1 MKLNNLVKKAFVLTL
16 SLSILCTPIVV
27 CAKAMDLPNGSTL
40 LKEPEESLEKALN
53 TDDLTDKSD
62 EKKGFEDDKL
72 SVAKDALK
80 SAKELLDS
88 EKATKEDI
96 KKMPDAF
103 YKAEEDLSDVYSKLL
118 KYHSGIQVRSANW
131 DVVNQKVWF
140 GATDK
145 DLGYAKNGINIQ
157 KEIDYDTNSIHWTV
171 DFNDSYTQKTWTLPF
186 FYIFMPNHVGEVVI
200 HKTAGAPVVKESDFN
215 GQNYRWNYKNSSIEY
230 KREFENRV
238 IKHIPDNMPEIKSN
252 LNWLK
257 DSFLSNVLISR
268 EGTIKTRYTW
278 TFTTKHTPGTVLE
291 KVPMVVGAYGDGA
304 APNSWPRGL
313 AIGTFGIALRHYIP
327 IPEKIYVNNP
337 DSLTDYE
344 KSVVRKRILEKVLEA
359 YKKDKSPPH
368 GKKKELVEFFNINVF
383 LTVNGVETPIR
394 YEEYNGGTNLRLV
407 DGKGNEITDL
417 STIDMVRDK
426 NGMPDMIP
434 LNRVNISNDGR
445 FTISF
450 DDWTFLT
457 LDPNLYVAKKELNV
471 QPLKQ
476 EVLDKE
482 KVSEISITALGSDAF
497 EGSIKIDPTTP
508 LPKGLTLTKNKDNT
522 AKITGTI
529 ENVVFPEGQDS
540 VTYKFKVNAE
550 DAENYMAENSMS
562 VTKEVSITV
571 KKNPGLVPVGTN
583 ERGYNLPI
591 IVLSLGALA
600 FLVSI
605 YNLKKRGLRDSA

>member
-16 SLSILCTPIVV
+16 SLSILCTPIVI
-27 CAKAMDLPNGSTL
+27 CAKAMDLSNGSTL

-88 EKATKEDI
+88 KEATKEDI
-96 KKMPDAF
+96 EKMPDAF
-103 YKAEEDLSDVYSKLL
+103 YKAEADLSDVYSKLL
-118 KYHSGIQVRSANW
+118 KYDSGIKDRSANW

-171 DFNDSYTQKTWTLPF
+171 DFNDSYTQKTWTWPF
-186 FYIFMPNHVGEVVI
+186 YYIFMPNHVGEVVI
-200 HKTAGAPVVKESDFN
+200 HKSAGAPVVKESDFN
-215 GQNYRWNYKNSSIEY
+215 GQNNRWNHKNPSTEY

-238 IKHIPDNMPEIKSN
+238 IKHIPNDMPEIKSN

-268 EGTIKTRYTW
+268 EGTINTRYTW

-313 AIGTFGIALRHYIP
+313 AIGTFGIALRHHIP

-337 DSLTDYE
+337 DSLTPYE

-457 LDPNLYVAKKELNV
+457 LDPSLYIAKKELKV

-482 KVSEISITALGSDAF
+482 KVSEISITALGYDAF
-497 EGSIKIDPTTP
+497 AIDPTTP
-508 LPKGLTLTKNKDNT
+508 GLTLTKNKDNT

-529 ENVVFPEGQDS
+529 ENVIFPEGQDS
-540 VTYKFKVNAE
+540 VTYKFKVKAE
-550 DAENYMAENSMS
+550 DAENSMS

-571 KKNPGLVPVGTN
+571 KKNPGLVPVGAN

-600 FLVSI
+600 CLVSI

>member
-88 EKATKEDI
+88 KEATKEDI
-96 KKMPDAF
+96 EKMSDAF
-103 YKAEEDLSDVYSKLL
+103 YKAEAGLSDVYSKLL
-118 KYHSGIQVRSANW
+118 KYDSGIQVRSANW

-171 DFNDSYTQKTWTLPF
+171 DFNDSYTQKTWTWPF
-186 FYIFMPNHVGEVVI
+186 YYIFMPNHVGEVVI
-200 HKTAGAPVVKESDFN
+200 HKSAGAPVVKESDFN
-215 GQNYRWNYKNSSIEY
+215 GQNNRWNHKNPSTEY

-238 IKHIPDNMPEIKSN
+238 IKHIPNDMPEIKSN

-268 EGTIKTRYTW
+268 EGTINTRYTW

-313 AIGTFGIALRHYIP
+313 AIGTFGIALRHHIP

-337 DSLTDYE
+337 DSLTPYE

-457 LDPNLYVAKKELNV
+457 LDPSLYIAKKELKV

-482 KVSEISITALGSDAF
+482 KVSEISITALGYDAF
-497 EGSIKIDPTTP
+497 AIDPTTP
-508 LPKGLTLTKNKDNT
+508 GLTLTKNKDNT

-529 ENVVFPEGQDS
+529 ENVIFPEGQDS
-540 VTYKFKVNAE
+540 VTYKFKVKAE
-550 DAENYMAENSMS
+550 DAENSMS

-571 KKNPGLVPVGTN
+571 KKNPGLVPVGVN

-600 FLVSI
+600 CLVSI

>member
-88 EKATKEDI
+88 KEATKEDI
-96 KKMPDAF
+96 EKMSAAF
-103 YKAEEDLSDVYSKLL
+103 YKAEAGLSDVYSKLL
-118 KYHSGIQVRSANW
+118 KYDSGIQVRSANW

-171 DFNDSYTQKTWTLPF
+171 DFNDSYTQKTWTWPF
-186 FYIFMPNHVGEVVI
+186 YYIFMPNHVGEVVI
-200 HKTAGAPVVKESDFN
+200 HKSAGAPVVKESDFN
-215 GQNYRWNYKNSSIEY
+215 GQNNRWNHKNPSTEY
-230 KREFENRV
+230 KKEFENRV
-238 IKHIPDNMPEIKSN
+238 IKHIPNDMPEIKSN

-268 EGTIKTRYTW
+268 EGTINTRYTW

-313 AIGTFGIALRHYIP
+313 AIGTFGIALRHHIP
-327 IPEKIYVNNP
+327 IPEKIYVNDP

-407 DGKGNEITDL
+407 DGYGNEITDL

-457 LDPNLYVAKKELNV
+457 LDPSLYIAKKELKV

-482 KVSEISITALGSDAF
+482 KVSEISITALGYDAF
-497 EGSIKIDPTTP
+497 AIDPTTP
-508 LPKGLTLTKNKDNT
+508 GLTLTKNKDNT

-529 ENVVFPEGQDS
+529 ENVIFPEGQDS
-540 VTYKFKVNAE
+540 VTYKFKVKAE
-550 DAENYMAENSMS
+550 DAENSMS

-571 KKNPGLVPVGTN
+571 KKNPGLVPVGAN

-600 FLVSI
+600 CLVSI

>member
-1 MKLNNLVKKAFVLTL
+1 MLKMISISKK
-16 SLSILCTPIVV
+16 
-27 CAKAMDLPNGSTL
+27 K
-40 LKEPEESLEKALN
+40 
-53 TDDLTDKSD
+53 
-62 EKKGFEDDKL
+62 
-72 SVAKDALK
+72 
-80 SAKELLDS
+80 
-88 EKATKEDI
+88 
-96 KKMPDAF
+96 
-103 YKAEEDLSDVYSKLL
+103 
-118 KYHSGIQVRSANW
+118 
-131 DVVNQKVWF
+131 
-140 GATDK
+140 
-145 DLGYAKNGINIQ
+145 
-157 KEIDYDTNSIHWTV
+157 IDYASNSIHWEV
-171 DFNDSYTQKTWTLPF
+171 EFNDTQKKWTWPY
-186 FYIFMPNHVGEVVI
+186 FYIFMPKHVGEVEI
-200 HKTAGAPVVKESDFN
+200 HKNAGKPVVKESDFN
-215 GQNYRWNYKNSSIEY
+215 GQNNRWNHKNSSTEY
-230 KREFENRV
+230 KKEFENRV
-238 IKHIPDNMPEIKSN
+238 IKNIPDNMPEIKSN

-268 EGTIKTRYTW
+268 EATLKTRYTW

-291 KVPMVVGAYGDGA
+291 KVPMVVGAFGNGA
-304 APNSWPRGL
+304 ASNGWPRGL
-313 AIGTFGIALRHYIP
+313 AIGTFGIASRHDIP
-327 IPEKIYVNNP
+327 IPEKTYVNNP

-344 KSVVRKRILEKVLEA
+344 RSVVRKRVLEKVLEA
-359 YKKDKSPPH
+359 YKKDKNIPN
-368 GKKKELVEFFNINVF
+368 GKKKELVEFFNKNVK
-383 LTVNGVETPIR
+383 LTVNGVETTIR
-394 YEEYNGGTNLRLV
+394 YEEYNGGQNLRLV

-434 LNRVNISNDGR
+434 SNKVFVSNNGR

-450 DDWTFLT
+450 DDDTFLT
-457 LDPNLYVAKKELNV
+457 LDPSLYVAEKELNV
-471 QPLKQ
+471 KPLTQ
-476 EVLDKE
+476 EVLDGE

-540 VTYKFKVNAE
+540 VTYKFKVKAE
-550 DAENYMAENSMS
+550 DAGNSMS

-600 FLVSI
+600 CLVSL

>member
-27 CAKAMDLPNGSTL
+27 CAKSMDLPNGSTL

-88 EKATKEDI
+88 KEATKEDI
-96 KKMPDAF
+96 EKMSAAF
-103 YKAEEDLSDVYSKLL
+103 YKAEAGLSDVYSKLL
-118 KYHSGIQVRSANW
+118 KYDSGIQVRSANW

-171 DFNDSYTQKTWTLPF
+171 DFNDSYTQKTWTWPF
-186 FYIFMPNHVGEVVI
+186 YYIFMPNHVGEVVI
-200 HKTAGAPVVKESDFN
+200 HKSAGAPVVKESDFN
-215 GQNYRWNYKNSSIEY
+215 GQNNRWNHKNPSTEY

-238 IKHIPDNMPEIKSN
+238 IKHIPNDMPEIKSN

-268 EGTIKTRYTW
+268 EGTINTRYTW

-291 KVPMVVGAYGDGA
+291 KVPMVVGAYGDGV

-313 AIGTFGIALRHYIP
+313 AIGTFGIALRHHIP

-359 YKKDKSPPH
+359 YKSPPH

-457 LDPNLYVAKKELNV
+457 LDPSLYIAKKELKV
-471 QPLKQ
+471 QPPEQ

-497 EGSIKIDPTTP
+497 AGSIKIDPTTP
-508 LPKGLTLTKNKDNT
+508 LPKGLTLTKNNDNT

-540 VTYKFKVNAE
+540 VTYKFKVKAE
-550 DAENYMAENSMS
+550 DAENSMS
-562 VTKEVSITV
+562 VTISITV
-571 KKNPGLVPVGTN
+571 KKNPGLVPVGVN

-600 FLVSI
+600 CLVSI